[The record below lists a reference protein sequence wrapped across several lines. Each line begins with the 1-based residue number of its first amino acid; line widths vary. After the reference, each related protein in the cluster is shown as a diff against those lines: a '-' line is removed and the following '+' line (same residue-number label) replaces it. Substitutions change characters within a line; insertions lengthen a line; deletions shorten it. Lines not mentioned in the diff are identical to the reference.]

1 MAPLEAVNLVFIDLG
16 QESDISHQIAIPLLI
31 LALDGQG
38 AIGDSLGQHYISPE
52 QAILE
57 NRTDIIIVGRGIYQ
71 ASDPLLEAK
80 RYREAAWEAYL
91 SCC

>member
-38 AIGDSLGQHYISPE
+38 AIGDSLGQHRKGMGGDSY
-52 QAILE
+52 LE
-57 NRTDIIIVGRGIYQ
+57 F
-71 ASDPLLEAK
+71 
-80 RYREAAWEAYL
+80 L
-91 SCC
+91 SFAVEGCSFSMQVLCI